1 MQSKAVINA
10 PSKSKKFL
18 TEIWK
23 NREIYLLIIP
33 AIAWYIVMCYFPMGG
48 LSLAF
53 KSYKGKLGIWG
64 SPWVGLKIRQRLRRE
79 KHIHSFNKG
88 FGWQRKLHSE
98 MKTWRKGKPGCF
110 CARFDEEW
118 KAMEIWQD
126 RGWAKC
132 GKLWETQQGLCLEIP
147 SIFRDKDA
155 PFLWV

>member
-10 PSKSKKFL
+10 PSKSKKLL

-64 SPWVGLKIRQRLRRE
+64 SPWVGLKNFTAVF
-79 KHIHSFNKG
+79 KSPMF
-88 FGWQRKLHSE
+88 
-98 MKTWRKGKPGCF
+98 
-110 CARFDEEW
+110 FDAFW
-118 KAMEIWQD
+118 MTI
-126 RGWAKC
+126 
-132 GKLWETQQGLCLEIP
+132 
-147 SIFRDKDA
+147 
-155 PFLWV
+155 